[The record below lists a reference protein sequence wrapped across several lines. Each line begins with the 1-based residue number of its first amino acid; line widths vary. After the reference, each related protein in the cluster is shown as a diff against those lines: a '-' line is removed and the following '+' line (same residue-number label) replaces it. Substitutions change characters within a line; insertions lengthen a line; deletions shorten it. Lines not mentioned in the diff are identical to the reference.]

1 MIENTTYQNPVIQG
15 FYPDPSIVRVEDDF
29 YLCTS
34 TFEFYPGVP
43 VFHSKNLVNWQQIG
57 HCLTRQSQ
65 LPLDN
70 APVSTGI
77 LAPTIRYNDGK
88 FYMITTNMTQLIK
101 GKKGN
106 FIVQSSNPSGPWSE
120 PIWIDHEGIDPS
132 LLFDKGKVYYCGTGF
147 DEN

>member
-57 HCLTRQSQ
+57 HCLR
-65 LPLDN
+65 DN
-70 APVSTGI
+70 
-77 LAPTIRYNDGK
+77 LNYH
-88 FYMITTNMTQLIK
+88 LIMH
-101 GKKGN
+101 
-106 FIVQSSNPSGPWSE
+106 QYQQE
-120 PIWIDHEGIDPS
+120 YLHQ
-132 LLFDKGKVYYCGTGF
+132 LFDIMMVSFT
-147 DEN
+147 